1 MGSDKDSVITHHKDR
16 ANYRTA
22 LQHQNPK
29 NEQIIAI
36 FWDKYLGFWN
46 VILNRDF
53 NILCFFFKHRLE
65 S

>member
-16 ANYRTA
+16 ANYRIA

-29 NEQIIAI
+29 NEQIIAV
-36 FWDKYLGFWN
+36 FGDKYLIFWN

-53 NILCFFFKHRLE
+53 NILCFFKLRLQ